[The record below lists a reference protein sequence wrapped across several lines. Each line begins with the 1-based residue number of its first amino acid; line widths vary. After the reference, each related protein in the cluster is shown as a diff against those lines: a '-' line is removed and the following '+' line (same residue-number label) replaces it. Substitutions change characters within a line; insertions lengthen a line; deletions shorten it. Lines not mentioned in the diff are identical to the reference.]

1 MEVHNKTCPTH
12 FSCDLRQR
20 LVLGGHHESP
30 CNGED
35 WKFGVFLSSQPRHL
49 QVTSSLERAG
59 FPRALG
65 GLQSFP
71 HIPGSSG
78 DAESLCSKGSSPA
91 TAAGTEPAKLSPFLD
106 PARKAL

>member
-1 MEVHNKTCPTH
+1 MGSSSAASQDTYHK
-12 FSCDLRQR
+12 SALKQ
-20 LVLGGHHESP
+20 
-30 CNGED
+30 
-35 WKFGVFLSSQPRHL
+35 GVISALA
-49 QVTSSLERAG
+49 RAG

-71 HIPGSSG
+71 RIPGSSG
-78 DAESLCSKGSSPA
+78 DAERLQRLCSKGSSPA